1 MRADGVPPYATLKKG
16 GVAGEEKKEKKRSH
30 PLFPFVFDPGTPQP
44 PCQTFVHFLRFD
56 SAALKLI
63 SHKDA
68 IRDVIKSGV
77 QQKSAPPP
85 PFPVQAVG
93 APLITAQP
101 G

>member
-1 MRADGVPPYATLKKG
+1 MRADGVPPYATLKG
-16 GVAGEEKKEKKRSH
+16 GGA
-30 PLFPFVFDPGTPQP
+30 LTPIVP
-44 PCQTFVHFLRFD
+44 ICVWSRHAERRQTFVHFLRFD

-63 SHKDA
+63 SYKDT

-77 QQKSAPPP
+77 QQKKKVARSPP

-101 G
+101 D